1 MKVKRLINILNDY
14 NQKVAKPKIII
25 FVKDRVVAEYLKKV
39 LENQI
44 LIRKNAP
51 ADQHKEML
59 DPNYSVGMAMGSQ
72 GRNHLNKAYRSI
84 KSEDSSSFSK
94 YSS

>member
-39 LENQI
+39 LE
-44 LIRKNAP
+44 
-51 ADQHKEML
+51 H
-59 DPNYSVGMAMGSQ
+59 
-72 GRNHLNKAYRSI
+72 
-84 KSEDSSSFSK
+84 
-94 YSS
+94 